1 MIEKNRETNTY
12 HAVCDCCFEYSDE
25 YDGFNE
31 CQHGIKYEG
40 WKAHYDNDEGDCEG
54 KREEK
59 GIS

>member
-40 WKAHYDNDEGDCEG
+40 WKAHYDNDEGEWEHFCPNCSED
-54 KREEK
+54 
-59 GIS
+59 

>member
-31 CQHGIKYEG
+31 CHHGIKYEG
-40 WKAHYDNDEGDCEG
+40 WKAHYDNDEGEWEHFCPNC
-54 KREEK
+54 RED
-59 GIS
+59 